1 MSTRSLR
8 WLGFRVVFGLTAALV
23 FASPSFAQR
32 KPAAAPKPAIKQPA
46 VKQPA
51 AKPTP
56 GPKTPA
62 AANAKAPAKSV
73 APAKAVEPKPLD
85 LRYITADFSLAVV
98 AHPQDILELPL
109 VRALPVEVAQAAT
122 AERLGIDLTKLR
134 EIMVLLAVDKAGEPQ
149 PAVIA
154 RFSEAVDQA
163 AVEAK
168 VRQLFQ
174 RAGPEAP
181 LAIVPEPNTVLVGRR
196 ELLEKMFLAKGDA
209 ASPLLAR
216 LRKLDSGGTAAA
228 VAIVEPLRD
237 ELRAAVDNL
246 MRENRFEAGLVPEP
260 LVPPALADIAALP
273 DMLDSVQLSLTL
285 GPDKTDSMF
294 LFECRD
300 EAAATRLEALLDR
313 AIQYSTDTLEAR
325 LGVMRSAGLS
335 QIEQAPLLYAR
346 RMLEEMIGSIERKRT
361 GNMFAIRGRNEIGAA
376 PGMAAIAAGMM
387 LPAVQSARQAARRA
401 QATNNLK
408 MIGLAFHNYHD
419 VFGRF
424 PTSTFDKDGKPL
436 LSWRV
441 HILPY
446 VEAQG
451 LYQQFHLDEPWDSEH
466 NKKLIAQMPPV
477 YRTPDFIDAERTI
490 YLAATGP
497 QAVFPEGKDE
507 KGARLAV
514 AFRKDNAEAAWAR
527 HVSFVNI
534 TDGTS
539 NTIMVVEADPEAA
552 VVWTQPDDL
561 AFDPQQP
568 QAGLGGLRKTGFNSL
583 FCDGSVHF
591 IKAEIEPEIL
601 QRLFNPRDGMVIPPG
616 AY

>member
-1 MSTRSLR
+1 MSTRL
-8 WLGFRVVFGLTAALV
+8 LGSFGFSILVGLAAALV
-23 FASPSFAQR
+23 FASPSIAQR

-56 GPKTPA
+56 GAKAPTK
-62 AANAKAPAKSV
+62 ANAKAAAKPA
-73 APAKAVEPKPLD
+73 APANAIDSKPLD
-85 LRYITADFSLAVV
+85 LRYITADFCLAVIV
-98 AHPQDILELPL
+98 HPQDILALPL
-109 VRALPVEVAQAAT
+109 VRALPVEIAQAAA
-122 AERLGIDLTKLR
+122 AEQLGIDLTKLR
-134 EIMVLLAVDKAGEPQ
+134 EIMVLLTVDKAGEPQ

-246 MRENRFEAGLVPEP
+246 MRENRFVDAGLVEP
-260 LVPPALADIAALP
+260 LVPPTLADIAALP
-273 DMLDSVQLSLTL
+273 DLLDSVQLSLTL
-285 GPDKTDSMF
+285 GTDKTDSTF

-300 EAAATRLEALLDR
+300 EASATRLEALVDR
-313 AIQYSTDTLEAR
+313 AIQYSTDSLEAR
-325 LGVMRSAGLS
+325 LTVMRTAGLS

-346 RMLEEMIGSIERKRT
+346 RMLEEMIDSIERKRT
-361 GNMFAIRGRNEIGAA
+361 GSSFAIHGRNEIGAA
-376 PGMAAIAAGMM
+376 PGFAAIAAGLM

-408 MIGLAFHNYHD
+408 QIGLAFHNYHD
-419 VFGRF
+419 VYGRF
-424 PTSTFDKDGKPL
+424 PTSTYDKDGNLL

-441 HILPY
+441 HILPF
-446 VEAQG
+446 VEAQP
-451 LYQQFHLDEPWDSEH
+451 LYQQFHLDEPWDSDH

-477 YRTPDFIDAERTI
+477 YRTPDFIDAERTN
-490 YLAATGP
+490 YLAAVGP
-497 QAVFPEGKDE
+497 AAIFPEGKDE
-507 KGARLAV
+507 KGAGQVA
-514 AFRKDNAEAAWAR
+514 AFRKGNADVAWAR
-527 HVSFVNI
+527 KVGMVNI

-561 AFDPQQP
+561 LFDPQRP
-568 QAGLGGLRKTGFNSL
+568 KASLGGLRKTGFNAL

-601 QRLFNPRDGMVIPPG
+601 QRLFDPRDGMVIPPG
-616 AY
+616 SY

>member
-1 MSTRSLR
+1 MSIRSLGS
-8 WLGFRVVFGLTAALV
+8 LGFGVVFGLTAALV

-46 VKQPA
+46 

-56 GPKTPA
+56 GAKAPA
-62 AANAKAPAKSV
+62 NAKAKAPAKSA
-73 APAKAVEPKPLD
+73 APAKATDYKPLD
-85 LRYITADFSLAVV
+85 LRYITVDFSLAVIV
-98 AHPQDILELPL
+98 HPQDILALPL
-109 VRALPVEVAQAAT
+109 VRALPVEIAQAT
-122 AERLGIDLTKLR
+122 AFEQLGIDLTKLR

-260 LVPPALADIAALP
+260 LVPPALADVAALP

-285 GPDKTDSMF
+285 GTDKTDSTF

-300 EAAATRLEALLDR
+300 EASATRLEALLDH
-313 AIQYSTDTLEAR
+313 AIQYSTDSLEAR
-325 LGVMRSAGLS
+325 LGMMRSAGSS

-346 RMLEEMIGSIERKRT
+346 RMLEEMISSIERKRT
-361 GNMFAIRGRNEIGAA
+361 GNTFAIRGRNEIGAA
-376 PGMAAIAAGMM
+376 LGFAAIAAGLM

-408 MIGLAFHNYHD
+408 QIGLAFQNYHD
-419 VFGRF
+419 VFRRF
-424 PTSTFDKDGKPL
+424 PTSTYDKDGKPL

-441 HILPY
+441 HILPF
-446 VEAQG
+446 VEAQA
-451 LYQQFHLDEPWDSEH
+451 LYQQFHLDEPWDSDH
-466 NKKLIAQMPPV
+466 NKKLITQMPTV
-477 YRTPDFIDAERTI
+477 YRNPDFVDAERTN
-490 YLAATGP
+490 YLAAIGP
-497 QAVFPEGKDE
+497 AAVFPEGKDE
-507 KGARLAV
+507 KGADQAV
-514 AFRKDNAEAAWAR
+514 VFRKGNVNVAWAR
-527 HVSFVNI
+527 QVSFQNI

-539 NTIMVVEADPEAA
+539 NTIQVVEADPEAA

-561 AFDPQQP
+561 AVDPQQP
-568 QAGLGGLRKTGFNSL
+568 QAGLGGLRKTGFNAL

-601 QRLFNPRDGMVIPPG
+601 QRLFNPRDGMAIPPG
-616 AY
+616 SY

>member
-8 WLGFRVVFGLTAALV
+8 LLSFKILFGLTTALV
-23 FASPSFAQR
+23 FAAPSFAQR
-32 KPAAAPKPAIKQPA
+32 KPAAAAKPAIKQPA

-56 GPKTPA
+56 G
-62 AANAKAPAKSV
+62 AKAPANARSKAPAKTT
-73 APAKAVEPKPLD
+73 APAKAVDSKPLD
-85 LRYITADFSLAVV
+85 LRYITADFCLAVIV
-98 AHPQDILELPL
+98 HPQDILALPL
-109 VRALPVEVAQAAT
+109 VRALPVEFVQAGA
-122 AERLGIDLTKLR
+122 AEQLGIDLSKLR
-134 EIMVLLAVDKAGEPQ
+134 EIVVLLTVDKAGEPQ

-168 VRQLFQ
+168 VRRLFQ

-209 ASPLLAR
+209 ASPLLER

-228 VAIVEPLRD
+228 VAIIEPLRD

-246 MRENRFEAGLVPEP
+246 MRENRFVNAGLVEP
-260 LVPPALADIAALP
+260 LVPPALADVAALP
-273 DMLDSVQLSLTL
+273 DLLDSAQLSLRLRT
-285 GPDKTDSMF
+285 DNTDSTF

-300 EAAATRLEALLDR
+300 EASATRLEELLDR

-325 LGVMRSAGLS
+325 LGMMRSAGLS

-346 RMLEEMIGSIERKRT
+346 RMLQEMIGSIERKRT
-361 GNMFAIRGRNEIGAA
+361 GNSFAIRGRNEIGAA

-419 VFGRF
+419 VYGRF
-424 PTSTFDKDGKPL
+424 PTSTYDKDGKPL

-441 HILPY
+441 HILPF
-446 VEAQG
+446 VEAQP
-451 LYQQFHLDEPWDSEH
+451 LYQQFHLDEPWNSDH

-477 YRTPDFIDAERTI
+477 YRNPDFIDPERTN
-490 YLAATGP
+490 YLAAIGP
-497 QAVFPEGKDE
+497 AAVFPEGKE
-507 KGARLAV
+507 KGADQAA
-514 AFRKDNAEAAWAR
+514 AFRKGNADVAWAR
-527 HVSFVNI
+527 KVSFVNI
-534 TDGTS
+534 LDGTA

-561 AFDPQQP
+561 LFDPQQP
-568 QAGLGGLRKTGFNSL
+568 QAGLGGLRMTGFNAL